1 MIDRELYMSKIRP
14 FIDRPVIKVIAG
26 IRRCGKSVVLQ
37 LIKEELERRGVP
49 KERIIYMNFESF
61 EWMDIV
67 DAKSLYLYIKK
78 RVEMVGDKVYI
89 LLDEVQEVQG
99 WEKAVD
105 SFMVDWDVDVYVTGS
120 NSRLLSSELSTYIAG
135 RYVSFRIMPL
145 SFGEYLLFHNV
156 ANADKDV
163 LRGEFLKYIRMGG
176 FPAAH
181 TGNYSYDSIYKLVYD
196 IYSSVI
202 LRDTVQ
208 RHGIRNVELLERVV
222 RFVFD
227 NIGNRLNAKNIADYF
242 KSQQRKVDI
251 NTIYNYMNALQ
262 GAFILQRVP
271 RYDIIGKEQLQT
283 NEKYFVSDLSL
294 IYAVMGYKDRMI
306 SGALENIVYWEMVRR
321 GYDTYIGKY
330 NNREVDFVGV
340 QGNEKIYV
348 QVTYRMESDATVER
362 EFAPLLSIGDNYPK
376 FVVSMDDVWQDNIE
390 GVKHRHIADFLI
402 DRGWGLID

>member
-1 MIDRELYMSKIRP
+1 MIDRELYMGKIRP

>member
-1 MIDRELYMSKIRP
+1 MIDRELYMGKIRP

-271 RYDIIGKEQLQT
+271 RYDIIGKERLQT